1 MSGPIKRLV
10 VANRGEIALRIMR
23 SCRDM
28 GIETIAVFTTADRH
42 APHVAAADR
51 VVSIGDDSDGGYLA
65 GSRII
70 AAAREVGADA
80 IHPGYGFLAENA
92 DFAQGCLDA
101 GLIFV
106 GPAPEVIRLM
116 GDKAAARRLVARA
129 GLPCLPGHDGDDQSD
144 KALARAAAEI
154 GYPVMVKPAAGGGG
168 KGMRRVGAPDAL
180 SAALSA
186 ARAEA
191 RAAFGDD
198 RLIIERA
205 LHGPRHVE
213 VQIIADSHGKVLHL
227 YERDCSLQR
236 RHQKIIEEA
245 PAPGLTDALR
255 ARLCDTAVQIA
266 RLAGYENAGTVEF
279 LLEADG
285 AFHFLEMNTRIQV
298 EHPVTEMVTGLDI
311 VALQIEVAQ
320 GRPLAIGQDDITLH
334 GHAIEARLY
343 AEDPA
348 REFLPSAGR
357 VLRWR
362 PPTGPG
368 IRVDHALAKGGE
380 VSSRHD
386 PMLAKIIAH
395 GVDRQQALGR
405 LQSALGQTVLLGP
418 DCNRDFLRDMVKAPA
433 LVSARV
439 TTATVDEMTLAPQNL
454 SPDEVALAAALFH
467 EHATQQARALSC
479 GLPDEL
485 AGWSS
490 AGRLVSR
497 LEMEI
502 AGQGQVVT
510 IAQAATT
517 ALQVQGT
524 ELRARVD
531 RSGEGWRVNDHAV
544 HLLAWHCN
552 GRNLHVA
559 TSARLFRATCL
570 AGARRG
576 QAARGQGTVCAV
588 MHGEITRVEVVQGQ
602 TVEKGTRLAVLCAM
616 KMQHQITAPLSGV
629 VNRVN
634 TRTGRQT
641 RAGDILFVIDPG
653 PDTGPDTGADT
664 GADTPPPT
672 PLCEGR

>member
-1 MSGPIKRLV
+1 MSAPIKRLV

-28 GIETIAVFTTADRH
+28 GIETVAVFTTADRH

-51 VVSIGDDSDGGYLA
+51 AVPIGDDSDGGYLA

-92 DFAQGCLDA
+92 DFAQACLDA

-129 GLPCLPGHDGDDQSD
+129 GLPCLPGHDGADQSD

-180 SAALSA
+180 PAALSA

-279 LLEADG
+279 LLEGDD

-298 EHPVTEMVTGLDI
+298 EHPVTEMVTGIDI

-320 GRPLAIGQDDITLH
+320 GAALAIAQADIALQ

-343 AEDPA
+343 AEDSA
-348 REFLPSAGR
+348 RGFLPSAGR
-357 VLRWR
+357 VLRWQ

-368 IRVDHALAKGGE
+368 IRVDHALAEGGE
-380 VSSRHD
+380 VSLRHD

-395 GVDRQQALGR
+395 GMDRQQALGR
-405 LQSALGQTVLLGP
+405 LHFALGQTVLLGP
-418 DCNRDFLRDMVKAPA
+418 DCNRDFLRDMLKVPA

-439 TTATVDEMTLAPQNL
+439 TTATVDEMTLRPQEL
-454 SPDEVALAAALFH
+454 SPDEIAFAAALFH
-467 EHATQQARALSC
+467 HHAFRRARSLSC

-485 AGWSS
+485 AGWSNTGQL
-490 AGRLVSR
+490 ASR
-497 LEMEI
+497 LEI
-502 AGQGQVVT
+502 DFGGQVGKLT
-510 IAQAATT
+510 IKTDGPDLT
-517 ALQVQGT
+517 V
-524 ELRARVD
+524 R
-531 RSGEGWRVNDHAV
+531 GEGLNAHVERQDDIWRVNGRAV
-544 HLLAWHCN
+544 PLLAWQCDGHD
-552 GRNLHVA
+552 LHVA
-559 TSARLFRATCL
+559 TRARQFHVTRLVGTGKSGL
-570 AGARRG
+570 
-576 QAARGQGTVCAV
+576 QEGQGRVVAP
-588 MHGEITRVEVVQGQ
+588 MHGEIVEVVVAQGQ
-602 TVEKGTRLAVLCAM
+602 KLDKGGRLAVLSAM
-616 KMQHQITAPLSGV
+616 KMQHDVRAPIAG
-629 VNRVN
+629 RVGKVAV
-634 TRTGRQT
+634 RPGQQVA
-641 RAGDILFVIDPG
+641 AGDLLFEIEAAG
-653 PDTGPDTGADT
+653 
-664 GADTPPPT
+664 
-672 PLCEGR
+672 